1 MKGKL
6 ALNKPSFLSV
16 PRYVPNI
23 YQGKSKMLLG
33 TLGMS
38 SFMLCKSYGLV
49 DFYNK
54 QVPIKENE
62 LLR

>member
-16 PRYVPNI
+16 PRYQI
-23 YQGKSKMLLG
+23 YTKGVSKMLFG

-38 SFMLCKSYGLV
+38 SFMLCKSDGLV